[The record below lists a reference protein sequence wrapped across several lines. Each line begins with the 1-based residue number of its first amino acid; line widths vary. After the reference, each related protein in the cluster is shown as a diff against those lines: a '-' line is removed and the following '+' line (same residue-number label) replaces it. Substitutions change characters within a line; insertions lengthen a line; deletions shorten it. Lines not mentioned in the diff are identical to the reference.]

1 MIRSTTPRRSTR
13 ARSTLAAAVA
23 VVALLAAGCTST
35 ANAEGSDE
43 PAQAATFAGGTTT
56 FGQTFTYPNGLV
68 IEAKKPVT
76 FTPSEQAEGL
86 EGLEGEPVKVRI
98 NIING
103 SSVDYTPDKLG
114 VTIESAGEQ
123 AVQIIDPGAQI
134 ELTGPGAPLGRS
146 GVVAFDLAFV
156 VQDPTDITLTLVPAL
171 GGYEPLVLTS

>member
-1 MIRSTTPRRSTR
+1 MTRSTTPRRRT
-13 ARSTLAAAVA
+13 TLAVAMA

-68 IEAKKPVT
+68 IEVKKPVT
-76 FTPSEQAEGL
+76 YTPTETAEGL

-114 VTIESAGEQ
+114 VTIESDGEQ
-123 AVQIIDPGAQI
+123 AVQIIDPGALI
-134 ELTGPGAPLGRS
+134 EATGPGQPLGRS

-156 VQDPTDITLTLVPAL
+156 VKDPADITLTLVPAL
-171 GGYEPLVLTS
+171 GGYDALVLTS